1 MAATDTRDVIVI
13 KVELTSHS
21 LNSCFL
27 ILYVNKLQSFVNSL
41 GGSNRILL
49 KTALGNLHTL
59 FSILLL
65 FFFYFRIEDV

>member
-1 MAATDTRDVIVI
+1 MAATDTRDVIII

-21 LNSCFL
+21 VNSCFL

-41 GGSNRILL
+41 GGSDRILV

-59 FSILLL
+59 FFNFYYYFFLLS
-65 FFFYFRIEDV
+65 D